1 MKPHAPQ
8 PTAIHTY
15 TGGQP
20 FRPNQP
26 TIVFV
31 HGAGHDHSVWNLPAR
46 YFAHHGM
53 NALAPDLPG
62 HGRSAGAP
70 LESIDAIAEWLFQWI
85 EASCDGP
92 VSLVGH
98 SMGSLIALRFAAT
111 YPSRCARLALLGS
124 IAPMP
129 VAPAL
134 LAATQNARDKAHAMI
149 NQFSFAPANQ
159 LGASPLPGISLTG
172 VNRRLMERAEA
183 GVLHA
188 DMAACNAYA
197 SGLEDAARVRCPTTL
212 ICGECDQMTPRK
224 AAAPLQAALAKVQ
237 GGAHVIVL
245 PGAGHAMMSE
255 APDALLDALRRTMH
269 GG

>member
-1 MKPHAPQ
+1 MTTQTTPGA
-8 PTAIHTY
+8 TIYAY

-20 FRPNQP
+20 LRKNQP
-26 TIVFV
+26 TVVFV

-70 LESIDAIAEWLFQWI
+70 LESIEAMAEWLREWI
-85 EASCDGP
+85 ESNCEDP

-98 SMGSLIALRFAAT
+98 SMGSLIALRLAAA
-111 YPSRCARLALLGS
+111 YPSCCARLVLVGS

-129 VAPAL
+129 VAAPL

-159 LGASPLPGISLTG
+159 LGASPLPGICITG
-172 VNRRLMERAEA
+172 VNRRLMERTAE

-188 DMAACNAYA
+188 DMSACNDYT
-197 SGLEDAARVRCPTTL
+197 SGLEDAARVRCPSTL
-212 ICGECDQMTPRK
+212 ICGEYDQMTPRK
-224 AAAPLQAALAKVQ
+224 GAARLQAALAKVP
-237 GGAHVIVL
+237 GGAHIIVL

-255 APDALLDALRRTMH
+255 APDALLDALKQALHT
-269 GG
+269 G